1 MSPAVSLS
9 DQLSSIA
16 RRVEEDLDR
25 LLPPESEPPAGLHRA
40 MRYAVFAGGKRL
52 RPALCVAAARCVAG
66 PAPEA
71 AWRCAGALECLHTYT
86 LVHDDLPAM
95 DDDVLRRGRP
105 TVHVAFDEAT
115 AILAGDALLTLAF
128 EILAATPAPPPYP
141 AGTLALELAAAAG
154 SRGVVGGQSADM
166 DGDGRTATAESVEWI
181 HARKTGALIRAACR
195 MGAIAAGAGAGVLAS
210 LTRYGECAGL
220 AFQIADDVLDAT
232 STPEQMG
239 KSTGR
244 DAKRQKAGAVAVWG
258 IDGARQRAAGLAGE
272 ACAAI
277 QDLGAGGAL
286 LRDLAEFAVSRA
298 S

>member
-1 MSPAVSLS
+1 VNAADSLAAA
-9 DQLSSIA
+9 A
-16 RRVEEDLDR
+16 RRVEADLDR
-25 LLPPESEPPAGLHRA
+25 FLPPEAEEPAALHRA

-52 RPALCVAAARCVAG
+52 RPALCAAAAG
-66 PAPEA
+66 AVSDGVPDA
-71 AWRCAGALECLHTYT
+71 AWRCAAAIECLHTYT

-95 DDDVLRRGRP
+95 DDDTLRRGRP

-128 EILAATPAPPPYP
+128 EILAATPAPAPHAPG
-141 AGTLALELAAAAG
+141 ALALELARAAG
-154 SRGVVGGQSADM
+154 SRGVVGGQSADLAAE
-166 DGDGRTATAESVEWI
+166 GRPATAAAVEWI

-195 MGAIAAGAGAGVLAS
+195 MGAIAAGAGAAALDA

-244 DAKRQKAGAVAVWG
+244 DAKLEKAGAVAVWG
-258 IDGARQRAAGLAGE
+258 VDEARRRAAARVDE
-272 ACAAI
+272 ACAAVRG
-277 QDLGAGGAL
+277 LGPGAGFL
-286 LRDLAEFAVSRA
+286 LDLAGFVVSRA